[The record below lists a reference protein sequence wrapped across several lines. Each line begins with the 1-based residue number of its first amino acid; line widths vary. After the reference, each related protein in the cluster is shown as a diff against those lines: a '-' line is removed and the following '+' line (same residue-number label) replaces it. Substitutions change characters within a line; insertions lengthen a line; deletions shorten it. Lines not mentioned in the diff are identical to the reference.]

1 MEEYGPRPFGY
12 GDLEE
17 KIKKIKGAEGPVKAF
32 VIGKSVL
39 GRSIYALGMGQLRQ
53 SALMVGA
60 THGLESITSALLMMF
75 AEELR

>member
-17 KIKKIKGAEGPVKAF
+17 KMKKIKGAEGPVKAF

-39 GRSIYALGMGQLRQ
+39 GRSIYALGMGH
-53 SALMVGA
+53 M
-60 THGLESITSALLMMF
+60 
-75 AEELR
+75 